1 MRVKYK
7 PKPKIP
13 AGSVP
18 RERETTPSAELRK
31 EATTATGE
39 QITTPSPANETS
51 SRTKEMKELRTSQEP
66 SIIPITPTSCTS
78 TVSMSAVICSVET
91 ADTVSNSYST
101 SATILTE
108 LGISP
113 ITSSRT
119 RCDVSSDLETSHLA
133 ADTIRTSSGDCLN
146 VTSSAVSDNDRQSSS
161 IYCHPGTSEQLNSSP
176 SFGEC
181 FPCAVQAES
190 IPILCD
196 DDSVEDTS
204 IDSNRT
210 IILQPSSSQYPSF
223 IESLSSSVL
232 SQVASSHRVLGLD
245 QPSNGDLVTGNAV
258 ATTYKKRFCEDS
270 DVDEDDEEMDVFD
283 NCPDDRS
290 ATGSSNSSH
299 LQQVSII
306 VCIPCRMYI
315 CI

>member
-31 EATTATGE
+31 EAITATGE
-39 QITTPSPANETS
+39 QTTTPSPANETS
-51 SRTKEMKELRTSQEP
+51 SRTKELRTSQEP
-66 SIIPITPTSCTS
+66 SIIPVTPTSCTS
-78 TVSMSAVICSVET
+78 TVSTSAVICSVET

-119 RCDVSSDLETSHLA
+119 RCDVLSDLETSHLA
-133 ADTIRTSSGDCLN
+133 ADTIRTSSSDYLN

-161 IYCHPGTSEQLNSSP
+161 IYCHSGTSEQLNSSP
-176 SFGEC
+176 SFGEG

-196 DDSVEDTS
+196 DDSVMNAEDTS

-232 SQVASSHRVLGLD
+232 NQVASSHRVLGLD
-245 QPSNGDLVTGNAV
+245 HPSNGELVTGNAV
-258 ATTYKKRFCEDS
+258 ETTYKRRFCEDS

-299 LQQVSII
+299 LLQVSII
-306 VCIPCRMYI
+306 VCIP
-315 CI
+315 